1 MDSPRSILKSRG
13 LFPKKS
19 WGQNF
24 LGDPSILARIAAATQ
39 AGPGDT
45 VVELG
50 AGLGHLTQAV
60 LHLGPRVIAI
70 ERDRDLAAALRERLG
85 AEPRLTIVEA
95 NAATLELETLAPVG
109 LAGLSAQ
116 VTGKFIVVG
125 NLPYQLSS
133 QILFSML
140 AQRKRI
146 ARLVFLLQAEFVER
160 LAAGPGGRDYGVL
173 SIQAQALA
181 DVFALF
187 RVPAEAFHPRP
198 AVDSMAAALVPLLE
212 PRVAAAATPLFSQVV
227 RAAFQQRRKTLANA
241 LTGGGFSR
249 AREAL
254 AAAGIDPIRRAETL
268 SLQDFG
274 HLTEAF
280 AAPGD
285 QPRRSNEK
293 LR

>member
-1 MDSPRSILKSRG
+1 MDSPRSVLRKHG
-13 LFPKKS
+13 LYPKKS

-24 LGDPSILARIAAATQ
+24 LGDPEILARIAAATR
-39 AGPGDT
+39 AGTADI

-50 AGLGHLTQAV
+50 AGLGHLTKA
-60 LHLGPRVIAI
+60 LLNLGPRVIAV
-70 ERDRDLAAALRERLG
+70 ERDRDMAAALRQELG
-85 AEPRLTIVEA
+85 GEPRLTIVEA
-95 NAATLELETLAPVG
+95 NAATLPLESLVTPDPLALEPAR
-109 LAGLSAQ
+109 LM
-116 VTGKFIVVG
+116 VVG

-187 RVPAEAFHPRP
+187 RVPAASFHPRP
-198 AVDSMAAALVPLLE
+198 AVDSMVVELVPLAE
-212 PRVAAAATPLFSQVV
+212 PRVAAAATVLFSAVV